1 MRSKRHIVLTVAA
14 IVGTWLAAGAQ
25 EPCDP
30 IVPVAPAPAQ
40 AVEFGLP
47 APQQPAYL
55 PVDGASLSVRRSA
68 NDTIGLRTEFRRTDT
83 WLRRALRQQGG
94 RYAFGVHAGID
105 LGGAVPW
112 PPANLRADAMKM
124 SAVPKLNPSLG
135 LSFTAFL
142 PKRFSL
148 TAELTYK
155 QVGIDAEAWVSGQ
168 QFRLPNPDG
177 EDMITRFRG
186 TANVVMD
193 FSMLEIP
200 VYVGYGFN
208 GGRSRVYLGAY
219 YSYILK
225 SNFDT
230 TPLKGLVESSDGSYI
245 MVTPDSPVPP
255 EAMPV
260 FNNYLDC
267 WDVGMLLGYEW
278 QIVPRLKMTA
288 RFSMGFKDIFR
299 PGSNYLEYRM
309 LHMRGTIAISYTFL
323 RFNDNPFK
331 KRR

>member
-1 MRSKRHIVLTVAA
+1 MKNKRAVVLAVAV
-14 IVGTWLAAGAQ
+14 IVGTWWTVGG
-25 EPCDP
+25 PGT
-30 IVPVAPAPAQ
+30 
-40 AVEFGLP
+40 VESGRWRRARGRLP
-47 APQQPAYL
+47 ALAGEVTPL
-55 PVDGASLSVRRSA
+55 PRPSYDSVAVGTLSWPREGR
-68 NDTIGLRTEFRRTDT
+68 DTIGLRTQVKRTDS
-83 WLRRALRQQGG
+83 WLQRALRQRGG

-135 LSFTAFL
+135 LSFTGLSAETVL
-142 PKRFSL
+142 PVGRADL
-148 TAELTYK
+148 QAGGHRCRGVGVGTA
-155 QVGIDAEAWVSGQ
+155 VPGS
-168 QFRLPNPDG
+168 PNPDG

-230 TPLKGLVESSDGSYI
+230 KPLKG
-245 MVTPDSPVPP
+245 
-255 EAMPV
+255 
-260 FNNYLDC
+260 
-267 WDVGMLLGYEW
+267 
-278 QIVPRLKMTA
+278 
-288 RFSMGFKDIFR
+288 
-299 PGSNYLEYRM
+299 PG
-309 LHMRGTIAISYTFL
+309 
-323 RFNDNPFK
+323 
-331 KRR
+331 